1 MWKDLTYP
9 LTGQFLFSNG
19 QDFSLATYQ
28 LNTLRLW
35 NRGTSLNNVCSITQ
49 PQRYSNL
56 LEIYVKCLF

>member
-35 NRGTSLNNVCSITQ
+35 NRGTSLNNVCSISQ
-49 PQRYSNL
+49 PLRYSNNL
-56 LEIYVKCLF
+56 KIMSNCVF